1 MRLSETPLYRRAIS
15 SARQRADIAPHFV
28 RVFSRI
34 RKCEETRG
42 LAGGPRWI
50 QTRGPV
56 YAPHVPG
63 NTGEF
68 AREKSP
74 RENCRLSLYAFA
86 LHRPLR
92 DLKSGLGIEAE
103 MMRKA
108 PLRS

>member
-1 MRLSETPLYRRAIS
+1 MVPSNLPGARK
-15 SARQRADIAPHFV
+15 ARQLRVNSRGESALVV
-28 RVFSRI
+28 R
-34 RKCEETRG
+34 TRD
-42 LAGGPRWI
+42 LGGPRWI

-56 YAPHVPG
+56 YAPHAPG

-68 AREKSP
+68 AREKSR

-92 DLKSGLGIEAE
+92 YLKSGLGIEAE